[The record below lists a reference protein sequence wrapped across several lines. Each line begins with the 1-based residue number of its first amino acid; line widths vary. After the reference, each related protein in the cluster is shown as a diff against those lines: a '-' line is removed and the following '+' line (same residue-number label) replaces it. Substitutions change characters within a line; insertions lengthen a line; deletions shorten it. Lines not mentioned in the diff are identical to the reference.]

1 MICKFIKPHKPHQG
15 IPVKAL
21 STFLALLC
29 FSFSLHAQPAFNA
42 QAEGERLERL
52 WWDQQKSQD
61 IAGLTKLMSPAFQS
75 VNTKGAQ
82 DLAFNMAI
90 IKAEKLG
97 NYELSNIKV
106 TQSQDN
112 LIVTYQIK
120 VPENYLGKQMSSKLH
135 YRLDVWT
142 KTPTGWQIIAHANL
156 NPA

>member
-1 MICKFIKPHKPHQG
+1 MKTLLAFIG
-15 IPVKAL
+15 
-21 STFLALLC
+21 FLIL
-29 FSFSLHAQPAFNA
+29 SFSICAQPPLSP

-52 WWDQQKSQD
+52 WWDQQKNQD

-75 VNTKGAQ
+75 INSKGAQ

-97 NYELSNIKV
+97 NYELANIKV

-112 LIVTYQIK
+112 LVVTYQIK
-120 VPENYLGKQMSSKLH
+120 VPENYLGKQMSPKLH

-142 KTPTGWQIIAHANL
+142 KTPTGWQITAHANL
-156 NPA
+156 NPI

>member
-1 MICKFIKPHKPHQG
+1 MKTLLAFIG
-15 IPVKAL
+15 
-21 STFLALLC
+21 FLF
-29 FSFSLHAQPAFNA
+29 FSFSICAQTPLSP

-52 WWDQQKSQD
+52 WWDQQKNQD

-75 VNTKGAQ
+75 INSKGAQ

-97 NYELSNIKV
+97 NYELANIKV

-112 LIVTYQIK
+112 LVVTYQIK
-120 VPENYLGKQMSSKLH
+120 VPENYLGKQMSPKLH

-142 KTPTGWQIIAHANL
+142 KTATGWQIIGHANL
-156 NPA
+156 NPI